1 MNKIIIGAAIV
12 LASFG
17 AHANNSAYC
26 YNINDSAQKNY
37 CLAQVKRQSSYCYN
51 INDSNT
57 KNMCLAQSKNQR
69 SYCYNIS
76 NSGLKNQCLAQT
88 R

>member
-1 MNKIIIGAAIV
+1 MNKVIIGTLFSAMSIV
-12 LASFG
+12 
-17 AHANNSAYC
+17 AHADNSSYC

-37 CLAQVKRQSSYCYN
+37 CLAQAKRQSSYCYN

-69 SYCYNIS
+69 SYCYNIN